1 MDNVTPGDYLT
12 YKASLDSSIAGD
24 EYTTKKKGTY
34 KINVSPELAYKY
46 DSKKF
51 AGFPEELTVEKY
63 YGSSPTISSGTWE
76 ETPLYSAD
84 SNLTPNVTTDT
95 TL

>member
-1 MDNVTPGDYLT
+1 MIL
-12 YKASLDSSIAGD
+12 
-24 EYTTKKKGTY
+24 
-34 KINVSPELAYKY
+34 
-46 DSKKF
+46 KKF

-84 SNLTPNVTTDT
+84 SNLTPNVTTDNNFISSSYNASKKAIEVNLST
-95 TL
+95 TRTHMPHLEM